1 MAEKS
6 LESNFKKLDEITA
19 KMEEKDISLE
29 EMFRYYKSGIELIK
43 ESNEMIDT
51 IEKEIRIINDEGQ
64 TIGTL

>member
-19 KMEEKDISLE
+19 KMEDKDISLE

-51 IEKEIRIINDEGQ
+51 IEKKIMIINDEGQ
-64 TIGTL
+64 TVETL

>member
-19 KMEEKDISLE
+19 KMEDRDISLE
-29 EMFRYYKSGIELIK
+29 EMFRYYKNGVELIK

-64 TIGTL
+64 TVETL